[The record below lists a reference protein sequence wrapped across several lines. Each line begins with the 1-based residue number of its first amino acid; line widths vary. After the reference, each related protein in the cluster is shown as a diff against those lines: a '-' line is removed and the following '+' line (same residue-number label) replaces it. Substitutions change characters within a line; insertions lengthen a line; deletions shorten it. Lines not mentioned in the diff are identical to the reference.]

1 MMPTVGRLKTRP
13 QFLKVAAARRKWVT
27 PGLVLQAARRQH
39 GEDRAVPVARAETGS
54 TPGGISG
61 DEAAVKKAAEKEDA
75 EVRVGFTVTRKVG
88 NAVERNRVKRRLRA
102 AAAEVFPRIGRAGT
116 DYVVIGRAATLTR
129 PYDALRGDLEQ
140 AVAKLDNADK
150 RRPGRDGARDGARD
164 GGKRA
169 DTREASQ

>member
-27 PGLVLQAARRQH
+27 PGLVLQAARRHPGDDRAAPDVRPDAAKADRGQ
-39 GEDRAVPVARAETGS
+39 EDRGQ
-54 TPGGISG
+54 
-61 DEAAVKKAAEKEDA
+61 EDREEA

-102 AAAEVFPRIGRAGT
+102 AAAEVFAEHGLAGT

-129 PYDALRGDLEQ
+129 PYDALRRDLEQ
-140 AVAKLDNADK
+140 AIVKVERLGAGGGPKDGK
-150 RRPGRDGARDGARD
+150 RRPGKGAAR
-164 GGKRA
+164 K
-169 DTREASQ
+169 EASQ

>member
-39 GEDRAVPVARAETGS
+39 GEDRAAPVAHLGAPVG
-54 TPGGISG
+54 
-61 DEAAVKKAAEKEDA
+61 AAARPAAAEA

-102 AAAEVFPRIGRAGT
+102 AAAEVFPRLGRAGT
-116 DYVVIGRAATLTR
+116 DYVVVGRVATLTR
-129 PYDALRGDLEQ
+129 GYDALRADLEQ
-140 AVAKLDNADK
+140 AVEKLDGGQGAAGK
-150 RRPGRDGARDGARD
+150 GRR
-164 GGKRA
+164 GK
-169 DTREASQ
+169 EAPQ

>member
-39 GEDRAVPVARAETGS
+39 GENRAAPVVDVLPA
-54 TPGGISG
+54 
-61 DEAAVKKAAEKEDA
+61 DEEA

-102 AAAEVFPRIGRAGT
+102 AAGEIFPRLGRAGT
-116 DYVVIGRAATLTR
+116 DYVVVGRAATLTR
-129 PYDALRGDLEQ
+129 PFPALRADLEQ
-140 AVAKLDNADK
+140 AIRKLDGGAEGSGK
-150 RRPGRDGARDGARD
+150 RRRP
-164 GGKRA
+164 K
-169 DTREASQ
+169 EALQ

>member
-1 MMPTVGRLKTRP
+1 MPTVGRLKTRP

-39 GEDRAVPVARAETGS
+39 GQDRAALAARAEAGS
-54 TPGGISG
+54 APAGVSG
-61 DEAAVKKAAEKEDA
+61 DKAAVKKAAEEEDS

-88 NAVERNRVKRRLRA
+88 NAVARNRVKRRLRA

-129 PYDALRGDLEQ
+129 PFDALRSDLEQ

-150 RRPGRDGARDGARD
+150 RRPGRDGSRDGR
-164 GGKRA
+164 KRA

>member
-27 PGLVLQAARRQH
+27 PGLVLQAARRQPGKTRAAPDVRPAEAAEGR
-39 GEDRAVPVARAETGS
+39 GEDRE
-54 TPGGISG
+54 
-61 DEAAVKKAAEKEDA
+61 EA

-102 AAAEVFPRIGRAGT
+102 AAAEVFAEHGRAGT

-129 PYDALRGDLEQ
+129 PYDALRRDLEQ
-140 AVAKLDNADK
+140 AIVKVERHGGGGGPRDGK
-150 RRPGRDGARDGARD
+150 RRPGEGAAR
-164 GGKRA
+164 K
-169 DTREASQ
+169 EASQ

>member
-39 GEDRAVPVARAETGS
+39 GDDRAAPVVREE
-54 TPGGISG
+54 SG
-61 DEAAVKKAAEKEDA
+61 KGPEQAAASEAAAEEDA

-88 NAVERNRVKRRLRA
+88 NAVARNRVKRRLRA
-102 AAAEVFPRIGRAGT
+102 AAAEVFPRIGRSGT

-129 PYDALRGDLEQ
+129 PYDALCADLEQ
-140 AVAKLDNADK
+140 AIVKLDSVRT
-150 RRPGRDGARDGARD
+150 RRQGRDGGRD
-164 GGKRA
+164 GGSQG
-169 DTREASQ
+169 DHREAQQ